1 MPVGGSQKDRIKKS
15 GKQKLKVVKPLQF
28 EYANPDPVSTF
39 NIPKGV
45 DDDKKIKPKDVFEG
59 YSDGQGKKKSNA
71 KKGIS
76 NRKKG
81 KSNPSYKAI

>member
-15 GKQKLKVVKPLQF
+15 GKQKLKVVKPLKI

-39 NIPKGV
+39 NVPKGV
-45 DDDKKIKPKDVFEG
+45 DDDKKIRPKDVFEG
-59 YSDGQGKKKSNA
+59 YSEQKKSNA

-81 KSNPSYKAI
+81 KSNTSYKAI

>member
-15 GKQKLKVVKPLQF
+15 GKQKLKVVKPLKL

-59 YSDGQGKKKSNA
+59 YSEQKKSNG

-76 NRKKG
+76 NRKKR
-81 KSNPSYKAI
+81 